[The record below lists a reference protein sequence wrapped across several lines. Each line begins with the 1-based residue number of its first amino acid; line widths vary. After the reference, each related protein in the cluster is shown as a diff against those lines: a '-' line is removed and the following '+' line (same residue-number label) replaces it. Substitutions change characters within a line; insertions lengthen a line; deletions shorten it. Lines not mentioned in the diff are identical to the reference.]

1 MDNLLSLYLEDK
13 TPNNKEFEVRFGTK
27 EKSITKNNH
36 DNVIKKLLS
45 LGFQFD
51 SQNPEV
57 RLRINLDKKKIRC
70 DIDGIDNISKYCKTN
85 MLGKLNPKSFKFI
98 DKRNIAVICCC
109 CCCKK
114 RKPIPDNGSIFDEE
128 KLLSEDE
135 RKNGWY
141 VESIDRHKMSYV
153 KRKRYMR
160 DKMDESDGMKHKKGE
175 IFRTWEI
182 LRETGLHSYQLAQ
195 NPKYKGMIQGKM
207 IQKTLSRKR

>member
-1 MDNLLSLYLEDK
+1 MESQENFYYDNGIFNLFVGCCLQEHLSYHVIALILLIVVTFIMYTPDQYL
-13 TPNNKEFEVRFGTK
+13 PICCRN
-27 EKSITKNNH
+27 
-36 DNVIKKLLS
+36 
-45 LGFQFD
+45 
-51 SQNPEV
+51 
-57 RLRINLDKKKIRC
+57 RC
-70 DIDGIDNISKYCKTN
+70 HHRHNRYWQHLPSYSYIYEHVD
-85 MLGKLNPKSFKFI
+85 FI
-98 DKRNIAVICCC
+98 DKRNIAAICCC
-109 CCCKK
+109 CCCEK
-114 RKPIPDNGSIFDEE
+114 RKPIPDNGSKFDEE

>member
-1 MDNLLSLYLEDK
+1 MALGAFWGRLWLVFGAPEGLLGDVFVPDK
-13 TPNNKEFEVRFGTK
+13 MILTLRTALP
-27 EKSITKNNH
+27 S
-36 DNVIKKLLS
+36 
-45 LGFQFD
+45 FD
-51 SQNPEV
+51 
-57 RLRINLDKKKIRC
+57 
-70 DIDGIDNISKYCKTN
+70 T
-85 MLGKLNPKSFKFI
+85 
-98 DKRNIAVICCC
+98 ICCC

-182 LRETGLHSYQLAQ
+182 LRETGLHSYQLDLALKEMERVGKSKFIFGTG
-195 NPKYKGMIQGKM
+195 KYKELIGTECIYAVKLLDDSAFS
-207 IQKTLSRKR
+207 KHKCELK